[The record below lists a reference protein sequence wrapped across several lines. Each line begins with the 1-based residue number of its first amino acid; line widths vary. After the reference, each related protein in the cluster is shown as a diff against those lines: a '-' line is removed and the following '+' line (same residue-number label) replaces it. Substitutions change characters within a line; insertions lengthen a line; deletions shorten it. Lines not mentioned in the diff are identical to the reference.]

1 MVIASE
7 CVSPTVRTPGRKIIS
22 RTLPQFRE
30 FILLLIET
38 ATKSVQVQRNSQDS
52 YALKPQLETRS
63 QLLGYRVHLT
73 GARDL
78 VTNERQVSQKKGL
91 KSHTL
96 LHFFVRT
103 PKSLQQLSAMA
114 RSHGKTKSNDK
125 RQPPAK
131 SPNKSKVVRSFQVA
145 LTEITASF
153 ASFCKPARK
162 ATVDA
167 WCGLA
172 PNELLHANARHL
184 LQTLIPGMEFLERLR
199 C

>member
-1 MVIASE
+1 M
-7 CVSPTVRTPGRKIIS
+7 
-22 RTLPQFRE
+22 
-30 FILLLIET
+30 
-38 ATKSVQVQRNSQDS
+38 QVQRNSQDS